1 MIKLIVLMLA
11 LTSCSSL
18 RDSDISDNDFVIQ
31 ENNSARNIDFNNK

>member
-1 MIKLIVLMLA
+1 MIKFIVLVLA
-11 LTSCSSL
+11 LTSCASL

>member
-11 LTSCSSL
+11 LTSCASL